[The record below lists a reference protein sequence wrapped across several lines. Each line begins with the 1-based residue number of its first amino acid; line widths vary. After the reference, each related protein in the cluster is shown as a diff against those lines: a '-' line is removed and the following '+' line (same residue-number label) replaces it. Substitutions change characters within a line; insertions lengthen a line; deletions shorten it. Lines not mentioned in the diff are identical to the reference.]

1 MKNIILIPFL
11 FFSITVLAQS
21 EAYKQQKAKQ
31 LTEKSPFQDEIDGKF
46 PERILYQDDDVM
58 AVKSFAPQLPVH
70 ALIYPKKRIATLND
84 LSEDDSKIIAKM
96 IFVGKQLAKDL
107 GVSET
112 GYRLTFN
119 TNEDAGQSAFHIHMH
134 LLGGYKT
141 GAMVEQTWRNKSDK
155 PSNSYLKDIE
165 EVKKVFGEY
174 YSAWLKNNEEAVMK
188 TLTKEAVIVP
198 QGLSPKKGMEEIR
211 NFWFP
216 KDGSK
221 TTITRFDYKI
231 EDLKVD
237 LNTAFVRS
245 SSVLSFEYEKDG
257 QKIIKNN
264 QNQVHTTY
272 MERQNDGTWKV
283 TCKMWSSV
291 N

>member
-1 MKNIILIPFL
+1 MKKTLLCLWVILPILSF
-11 FFSITVLAQS
+11 AQS
-21 EAYKQQKAKQ
+21 AAYKEGKAKQ
-31 LTEKSPFQDEIDGKF
+31 LAEKSPFQDEIDGKF

-141 GAMVEQTWRNKSDK
+141 GAIVEQTWRNKSDK

-165 EVKKVFGEY
+165 NVKKAFGEY
-174 YSAWLKNNEEAVMK
+174 YTAWLGCR
-188 TLTKEAVIVP
+188 TSL
-198 QGLSPKKGMEEIR
+198 
-211 NFWFP
+211 
-216 KDGSK
+216 
-221 TTITRFDYKI
+221 
-231 EDLKVD
+231 
-237 LNTAFVRS
+237 
-245 SSVLSFEYEKDG
+245 
-257 QKIIKNN
+257 
-264 QNQVHTTY
+264 
-272 MERQNDGTWKV
+272 
-283 TCKMWSSV
+283 
-291 N
+291 